1 MTDFFNNPFPPEKY
15 SITELVFTL
24 SNVSLSNIL
33 LFDFN
38 STTLTNET
46 NLDNNNVRLT
56 AKVLLKTDLSVQAAH
71 EPEQVSVSG
80 DATLGL
86 SYIKNLDQFGMEV
99 KHIYTVR
106 ILNIRCNRHF
116 TRLTSYL
123 MHHESM
129 ILIINR

>member
-1 MTDFFNNPFPPEKY
+1 MTDFFNNPFPPEKS

-33 LFDFN
+33 RFDLN

-46 NLDNNNVRLT
+46 NLENNNVTLI
-56 AKVLLKTDLSVQAAH
+56 AKVLLKTDLSLRSAH

-86 SYIKNLDQFGMEV
+86 SSIKNLDQFGMEV
-99 KHIYTVR
+99 THIYTVR
-106 ILNIRCNRHF
+106 FCYLIYDAKVFETMSDSVRPFCRLLN
-116 TRLTSYL
+116 
-123 MHHESM
+123 
-129 ILIINR
+129 